1 MLHSEICNFWGVNS
15 VYYIMASQVTES
27 AQSQVDQILA
37 GDPNA
42 FKQLVKDYER
52 LVGQVVFRMIPN
64 ETDREDLCQDIFVK
78 VYRNLG
84 GFRFDSKLSTWIAR
98 IAFTTC
104 LNYIEKKKVP
114 LYEDTSPEGQTVDH
128 CAAVNGSDPASWTG
142 ERQASVK
149 VCEEIDQLPVIY
161 GTILSLFHLQDM
173 TYAEIGDI
181 LRMPSGTVKS
191 YLFRARKMLKER
203 LQGRYSLE
211 ELCA

>member
-1 MLHSEICNFWGVNS
+1 MGFNP
-15 VYYIMASQVTES
+15 VYYIMSSQVAKS
-27 AQSQVDQILA
+27 AQRQVDQILA

-42 FKQLVKDYER
+42 FKQLVKDHER

-78 VYRNLG
+78 VYRNLS
-84 GFRFDSKLSTWIAR
+84 GFRFDAKLSTWIAR

-114 LYEDTSPEGQTVDH
+114 LYEDSSPEGRTIDD
-128 CAAVNGSDPASWTG
+128 CASLNSQSPENWTG
-142 ERQASVK
+142 GRQASVK
-149 VCEEIDQLPVIY
+149 VCQEIDQLPVIY

-173 TYAEIGDI
+173 SYAEIGDI
-181 LRMPSGTVKS
+181 LAMPSGTVKS

-203 LQGRYSLE
+203 LSSRYTLE

>member
-1 MLHSEICNFWGVNS
+1 MLQAEICNFRGPYP
-15 VYYIMASQVTES
+15 VYYIMGSQVTES
-27 AQSQVDQILA
+27 ARQQVDQILA
-37 GDPNA
+37 GDPRA
-42 FKQLVKDYER
+42 FKLLVKDHER

-64 ETDREDLCQDIFVK
+64 ETDREDLCQDVFVK
-78 VYRNLG
+78 VYRNLA

-114 LYEDTSPEGQTVDH
+114 LYEDSSPEGQTVDD
-128 CAAVNGSDPASWTG
+128 CASANCANPESWTG

-173 TYAEIGDI
+173 TYAEISDI
-181 LRMPSGTVKS
+181 LRMPDGTVKS

-203 LQGRYSLE
+203 LQGRYSME